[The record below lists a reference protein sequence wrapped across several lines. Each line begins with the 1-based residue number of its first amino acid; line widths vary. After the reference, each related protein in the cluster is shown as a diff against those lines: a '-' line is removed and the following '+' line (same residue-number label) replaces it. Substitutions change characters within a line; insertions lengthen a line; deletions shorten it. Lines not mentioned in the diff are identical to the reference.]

1 MDKLIITKSLRSN
14 YKNPQQIAHKV
25 LADRIA
31 KRDPGNK
38 PSSGDRIPFV
48 YIQTNGKV
56 RLQGEKIETPEFI
69 TRNKI
74 PIDYSFYIS
83 NQIMKPV
90 QQVFALVLEE
100 IPEFKKKVMNFKA
113 KIRNLAKTMESEKF
127 EKKEQ
132 DLRNKAV
139 KTILFAPYLR
149 TTDNKKQGNREI
161 TSFFRAV

>member
-1 MDKLIITKSLRSN
+1 M
-14 YKNPQQIAHKV
+14 
-25 LADRIA
+25 
-31 KRDPGNK
+31 G
-38 PSSGDRIPFV
+38 IP
-48 YIQTNGKV
+48 
-56 RLQGEKIETPEFI
+56 
-69 TRNKI
+69 
-74 PIDYSFYIS
+74 
-83 NQIMKPV
+83 
-90 QQVFALVLEE
+90 LVLEE